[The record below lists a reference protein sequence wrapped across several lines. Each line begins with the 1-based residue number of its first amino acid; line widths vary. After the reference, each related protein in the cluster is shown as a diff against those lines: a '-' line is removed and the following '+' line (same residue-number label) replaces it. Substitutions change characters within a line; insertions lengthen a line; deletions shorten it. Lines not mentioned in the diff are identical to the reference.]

1 MWDGTH
7 NAGVAGIAGSAEMGA
22 WSVALNGGYEDDF
35 DEGYR
40 FVYTGSGGRDKK
52 VFSSLTLE
60 LIVVEPHGTKLQAPR
75 LE

>member
-7 NAGVAGIAGSAEMGA
+7 NAGIAGIVGNAEMGA
-22 WSVALNGGYEDDF
+22 RSVVLNGGYEDDF

-40 FVYTGSGGRDKK
+40 FVYSGSGGRDKK
-52 VFSSLTLE
+52 VFSSPMLE
-60 LIVVEPHGTKLQAPR
+60 LMVVEQRLQGPR